1 MTACT
6 QPACTGTIVDGYC
19 DVCGSPAGAAPF
31 VPAKTAASAAS
42 HAPADGPGPMAVR
55 RVWGL
60 SPEPKKRDLMT
71 ACTQPGC
78 TGTAVDGYC
87 DVCGSP
93 AAAVPFVLAET
104 AALEASAASADE
116 PGLAAVPAPIP
127 APAHVAEG
135 MPTQPIPRALV
146 EEESPTQ
153 LIPRA
158 LVEEES
164 PTQLIPRALV
174 EEESP
179 TQLIPRALVEE
190 ESPTQLIPRAL
201 VEEEPPT
208 QLIPRALVEEEP
220 PTQLIPR
227 ALVEEEPSD
236 SADPS
241 SPSLRRSHPPSRSL
255 E

>member
-1 MTACT
+1 
-6 QPACTGTIVDGYC
+6 
-19 DVCGSPAGAAPF
+19 
-31 VPAKTAASAAS
+31 
-42 HAPADGPGPMAVR
+42 MAVR

-78 TGTAVDGYC
+78 TGKAVDGYC

-104 AALEASAASADE
+104 AALAASAASADE
-116 PGLAAVPAPIP
+116 PGLAAVPAPIA
-127 APAHVAEG
+127 AP
-135 MPTQPIPRALV
+135 ALV

-179 TQLIPRALVEE
+179 TQLIPRAHL
-190 ESPTQLIPRAL
+190 
-201 VEEEPPT
+201 EEEPPT
-208 QLIPRALVEEEP
+208 QPIPRVKVSTPQLSTKEIPDPRTADHLALDAQKVEGEKDIAEEQP
-220 PTQLIPR
+220 DG
-227 ALVEEEPSD
+227 AED
-236 SADPS
+236 
-241 SPSLRRSHPPSRSL
+241 
-255 E
+255 